1 MRNSVFAVALL
12 VLVLGCGGAWA
23 ADPAAATYN
32 WTGFYAGLNAGV
44 AKNISGYTLGD
55 GKNISGYTLGDGSE
69 FSTGGSFDN
78 PAFTVGGQ
86 AGYNYQVGNF
96 VYGLE
101 TDFNY
106 NSTDDSGTGILG
118 GFTAPPGGPVGRY
131 GFPYTVNQQIDY
143 FGTLRG
149 RLGFT
154 PADRLLLYVTG
165 GLAYGYVSS
174 STNIYLDGPDHFTGS
189 SSGMQ
194 VGWTIGTGGEYALTN
209 NWSVKLE
216 YLYIDLGS
224 TSYTYAGGIGV
235 PASTLTTKIDTAQN
249 VIRVGLNYKF

>member
-1 MRNSVFAVALL
+1 MNHSVFVTALI
-12 VLVLGCGGAWA
+12 VLVLGCGSAWA
-23 ADPAAATYN
+23 ADPAATTAYN
-32 WTGFYAGLNAGV
+32 WTGFYAGLNTGV
-44 AKNISGYTLGD
+44 AKNNSGYTIADSHGPLA
-55 GKNISGYTLGDGSE
+55 S
-69 FSTGGSFDN
+69 GSFYN

-101 TDFNY
+101 TDINY
-106 NSTDDSGTGILG
+106 DTTDDSSTGIAG
-118 GFTAPPGGPVGRY
+118 TFTAGGPVGLPA
-131 GFPYTVNQQIDY
+131 GFGYTVNQQLDY

-149 RLGFT
+149 RLGYT

-174 STNIYLDGPDHFTGS
+174 STNLHFYDPSRFSGS

-194 VGWTIGTGGEYALTN
+194 VGWTVGVGGEYALAN

-216 YLYIDLGS
+216 YLYVDLGS
-224 TSYTYAGGIGV
+224 MSYTYVGLPAGTS
-235 PASTLTTKIDTAQN
+235 STLTTTVNTAQN

>member
-1 MRNSVFAVALL
+1 MKHSVFVTALI
-12 VLVLGCGGAWA
+12 VLALGCGAAWA
-23 ADPAAATYN
+23 ADPAATTAYN
-32 WTGFYAGLNAGV
+32 WTGFYVGLYTGV
-44 AKNISGYTLGD
+44 AKNNSRY
-55 GKNISGYTLGDGSE
+55 SVSE
-69 FSTGGSFDN
+69 EHGFLFSGSFDN

-101 TDFNY
+101 TDINY
-106 NSTDDSGTGILG
+106 E
-118 GFTAPPGGPVGRY
+118 GPS
-131 GFPYTVNQQIDY
+131 PQLDY

-149 RLGFT
+149 RLGYT

-174 STNIYLDGPDHFTGS
+174 STTVHFEDRTSFSGS

-194 VGWTIGTGGEYALTN
+194 VGWTVGFGGEYALTN

-216 YLYIDLGS
+216 YLYVDLGS
-224 TSYTYAGGIGV
+224 MSYNFHSGALGTPLPV
-235 PASTLTTKIDTAQN
+235 VTTTVNTAQN

>member
-1 MRNSVFAVALL
+1 MRHSVFVTALI
-12 VLVLGCGGAWA
+12 VLVLGCGAAWA
-23 ADPAAATYN
+23 ADPAATAYN
-32 WTGFYAGLNAGV
+32 WTGFYAGLNTGV
-44 AKNISGYTLGD
+44 AKNNSGYTIADSHGPLA
-55 GKNISGYTLGDGSE
+55 S
-69 FSTGGSFDN
+69 GSFYN

-96 VYGLE
+96 VNGLE
-101 TDFNY
+101 TDINY
-106 NSTDDSGTGILG
+106 DGADDSSTGIIG
-118 GFTAPPGGPVGRY
+118 AFTAGGPVGLPTHF
-131 GFPYTVNQQIDY
+131 GYTVNQQLDY

-149 RLGFT
+149 RLGYT

-174 STNIYLDGPDHFTGS
+174 STNYYININGSDHFTRS

-194 VGWTIGTGGEYALTN
+194 VGWAVGAGGEYALTN

-216 YLYIDLGS
+216 YLYVDLGS
-224 TSYTYAGGIGV
+224 MSYTYAGAFAV
-235 PASTLTTKIDTAQN
+235 PASTFTTTINTAQN

>member
-1 MRNSVFAVALL
+1 MIRVSCSA
-12 VLVLGCGGAWA
+12 
-23 ADPAAATYN
+23 
-32 WTGFYAGLNAGV
+32 
-44 AKNISGYTLGD
+44 S
-55 GKNISGYTLGDGSE
+55 
-69 FSTGGSFDN
+69 GSFDN

-86 AGYNYQVGNF
+86 AGYNYQAGNF

-118 GFTAPPGGPVGRY
+118 AFIAPLGGSHIV
-131 GFPYTVNQQIDY
+131 YTVNQQIDY

-165 GLAYGYVSS
+165 GLAYGHVSS
-174 STNIYLDGPDHFTGS
+174 STNLSIPSFSISAS
-189 SSGMQ
+189 SSEMQ
-194 VGWTIGTGGEYALTN
+194 VGWAVGTGGEYALTN

-224 TSYTYAGGIGV
+224 MSYPVGSAFAV
-235 PASTLTTKIDTAQN
+235 PASTVTTTINTAQN

>member
-1 MRNSVFAVALL
+1 MRNSVFAAALL
-12 VLVLGCGGAWA
+12 LLVLGCGSAWA
-23 ADPAAATYN
+23 ADPAVATYN
-32 WTGFYAGLNAGV
+32 WTGFYAGLNTGA
-44 AKNISGYTLGD
+44 AKNNSGYTIDAIALPA
-55 GKNISGYTLGDGSE
+55 SGG
-69 FSTGGSFDN
+69 FNN

-86 AGYNYQVGNF
+86 AGYNYQAGNV
-96 VYGLE
+96 VYSLE

-118 GFTAPPGGPVGRY
+118 AFIAPHGGPVGFSKISY
-131 GFPYTVNQQIDY
+131 AVNQQIDY

-165 GLAYGYVSS
+165 GLAYGHVSS
-174 STNIYLDGPDHFTGS
+174 STNLSTSGFSISGS
-189 SSGMQ
+189 SSAMQ
-194 VGWTIGTGGEYALTN
+194 VGWAVGTGGEYALTN

-224 TSYTYAGGIGV
+224 SSYTYLSAFGT
-235 PASTLTTKIDTAQN
+235 PASTLTTTINTAQN

>member
-1 MRNSVFAVALL
+1 MRNSVFAAVLL
-12 VLVLGCGGAWA
+12 VLVLGCASAWA

-32 WTGFYAGLNAGV
+32 WTGFYAGVNAGA
-44 AKNISGYTLGD
+44 AKNNSGY
-55 GKNISGYTLGDGSE
+55 NIDPSE
-69 FSTGGSFDN
+69 LLASGSFDN

-86 AGYNYQVGNF
+86 AGYNYQAGNL

-101 TDFNY
+101 TDINY

-118 GFTAPPGGPVGRY
+118 AFVAPPGGPVGTSY
-131 GFPYTVNQQIDY
+131 IHYTVNQQIDY

-165 GLAYGYVSS
+165 GLAYGHVSS
-174 STNIYLDGPDHFTGS
+174 STSFSTPGFSISGS
-189 SSGMQ
+189 SSAMQ
-194 VGWTIGTGGEYALTN
+194 VGWALGTGGEYALTN

-224 TSYTYAGGIGV
+224 MSYPIVGAFSV
-235 PASTLTTKIDTAQN
+235 PSHTTLTTTINTAQN

>member
-1 MRNSVFAVALL
+1 MKHSVFVTALI
-12 VLVLGCGGAWA
+12 VLVLGCGAVWA
-23 ADPAAATYN
+23 ADPAATTYN
-32 WTGFYAGLNAGV
+32 WTGFYAGLNTGV
-44 AKNISGYTLGD
+44 AKNNSRYSVVSNEHGFP
-55 GKNISGYTLGDGSE
+55 
-69 FSTGGSFDN
+69 FSGSFDN

-101 TDFNY
+101 TDINY
-106 NSTDDSGTGILG
+106 E
-118 GFTAPPGGPVGRY
+118 GPS
-131 GFPYTVNQQIDY
+131 PQLDY

-149 RLGFT
+149 RLGYT
-154 PADRLLLYVTG
+154 PADRLLFYVTG

-174 STNIYLDGPDHFTGS
+174 TTTIHYEDFAIFSGS

-194 VGWTIGTGGEYALTN
+194 VGWTVGVGGEFALTN

-216 YLYIDLGS
+216 YLYVDLGS
-224 TSYTYAGGIGV
+224 MSYSFYPGAVGA
-235 PASTLTTKIDTAQN
+235 PAPTFSNITTTINTLQN

>member
-1 MRNSVFAVALL
+1 MKHSVFVTALI
-12 VLVLGCGGAWA
+12 VLALGCGAAWA
-23 ADPAAATYN
+23 ADPAATTAYN
-32 WTGFYAGLNAGV
+32 WTGFYVGLNTGV
-44 AKNISGYTLGD
+44 AKNNSRY
-55 GKNISGYTLGDGSE
+55 SVSE
-69 FSTGGSFDN
+69 EYGFSFLGSFDN

-101 TDFNY
+101 TDINY
-106 NSTDDSGTGILG
+106 E
-118 GFTAPPGGPVGRY
+118 GPS
-131 GFPYTVNQQIDY
+131 PQLDY

-149 RLGFT
+149 RLGYT

-174 STNIYLDGPDHFTGS
+174 STNYYININGSDHFTRS

-194 VGWTIGTGGEYALTN
+194 VGWAVGVGGEYALTN

-216 YLYIDLGS
+216 YLYVDLGS
-224 TSYTYAGGIGV
+224 MSYTYAGAFAV
-235 PASTLTTKIDTAQN
+235 PASTFTTTINTAQN

>member
-1 MRNSVFAVALL
+1 MRHSVFVTALI
-12 VLVLGCGGAWA
+12 VLVLGCGAAWA
-23 ADPAAATYN
+23 ADPAATTAYN
-32 WTGFYAGLNAGV
+32 WTGYYVGLNTGV
-44 AKNISGYTLGD
+44 AKNNSGYTTGN
-55 GKNISGYTLGDGSE
+55 GHE
-69 FSTGGSFDN
+69 FLASGSFYN

-101 TDFNY
+101 TDINY
-106 NSTDDSGTGILG
+106 DTTDDSSTGHFGALV
-118 GFTAPPGGPVGRY
+118 APPGGPVGAARI
-131 GFPYTVNQQIDY
+131 GYTVNQQLDY

-149 RLGFT
+149 RLGYT

-174 STNIYLDGPDHFTGS
+174 STNLHFYDPSRFSGS

-194 VGWTIGTGGEYALTN
+194 VGWTVGVGGEYALAN

-216 YLYIDLGS
+216 YLYVDLGS
-224 TSYTYAGGIGV
+224 MSYNFHSGALGTPLPV
-235 PASTLTTKIDTAQN
+235 VTTTVNTAQN